1 MWLQST
7 FGLEKSKFHCLQDWR
22 GFEAP
27 KLSVRKLRFP
37 KVNLSPRAAE
47 AQPFFKETEGF

>member
-47 AQPFFKETEGF
+47 AQPLFKETEGF